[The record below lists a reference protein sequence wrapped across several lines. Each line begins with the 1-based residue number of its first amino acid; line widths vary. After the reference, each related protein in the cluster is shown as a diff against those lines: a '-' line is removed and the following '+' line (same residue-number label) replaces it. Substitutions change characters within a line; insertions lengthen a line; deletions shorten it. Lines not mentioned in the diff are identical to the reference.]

1 MNNYLPIGTVVL
13 LNNGK
18 KPISIMGY
26 KVASESHKIYK
37 GDEEIDSNEVY
48 DYCGVIYPEGVIDSN
63 AMCMFNHSDIQ
74 KVLYMGYVSDDY
86 KNLIDFIHENE
97 KNS

>member
-1 MNNYLPIGTVVL
+1 MTNYLPVGTVVL

-18 KPISIMGY
+18 KAIAIMGY
-26 KVASESHKIYK
+26 KVASGNHTVYK
-37 GDEEIDSNEVY
+37 DGQEITSDEVY

-63 AMCMFNHSDIQ
+63 AMCMFNHTDIN

-86 KNLIDFIHENE
+86 KKLLDFIHENE
-97 KNS
+97 NNI